1 LPGTVSVPGN
11 GRERRSG
18 RLRPCRDGYR
28 GGVERRK
35 DPIDA
40 ARPPRRRSSH
50 LIDRVSDLLGR
61 EATFAAIVVSDLVV
75 VAAVATVGVR
85 DTAVVSAIS
94 LAVSLVT
101 LVMVCAV
108 QHTSSRESKA
118 LNLKLDEIIRVSEA
132 RNELIG
138 AEDESHSQLAT
149 HAGRLRERHGPPAG
163 DTR

>member
-1 LPGTVSVPGN
+1 MPG
-11 GRERRSG
+11 RRSG

-28 GGVERRK
+28 ADVERPN

-50 LIDRVSDLLGR
+50 LIDRISDLLGH
-61 EATFAAIVVSDLVV
+61 EATFAVIVIADLVV
-75 VAAVATVGVR
+75 VAAVVTVGVR

-138 AEDESHSQLAT
+138 AEDASHSQLDT
-149 HAGRLRERHGPPAG
+149 HAVRLR
-163 DTR
+163 